1 MELTC
6 AGRTAVVIPA
16 YKPDD
21 RLPPYVQALK
31 DAGSRQNRRRGR
43 WQRPETT
50 SGSSNR
56 FPGMG

>member
-1 MELTC
+1 MAQTC

-31 DAGSRQNRRRGR
+31 DAGIGR
-43 WQRPETT
+43 MAAVRTT
-50 SGSSNR
+50 NGSLIK
-56 FPGMG
+56 FPRTG

>member
-1 MELTC
+1 MAQTC

-31 DAGSRQNRRRGR
+31 DAGIGR
-43 WQRPETT
+43 IVVVDDGRTT
-50 SGSSNR
+50 NGSLIK
-56 FPGMG
+56 FPGTG